1 MSPSSGQFDEGESVT
16 IISTPD
22 SGWIFSNW
30 EGDWTSSQTPAII
43 TMDRDKTIIGVF
55 ERKEYPLNIT
65 IGEGE
70 GSVSERVVSQ
80 PKVTDYPFE
89 TVVEL
94 TPVPANEWWVFS
106 SWSGDITSDQQI
118 VEVTVNGE
126 TNVTLN
132 FGFTGN
138 FYKTTYSY
146 DVSNRLIEQ
155 IRTRTAGLGN
165 WETSREVWTYDIND
179 NLTENVVYLDGIE
192 YRKYTYQY
200 DSNNNMSQEIFYRE
214 GIEAV
219 RVNYNYDDNDN
230 LIETIRTNPE
240 DSPYT
245 EYTYEYDSDGKLIKR
260 TRYGSDYFMWSQTYK
275 YDANGYEI
283 EVITKDGGGN
293 ITNTKITEYNTKGNI
308 TSRVNYNSDG
318 SINSSYTVEYD
329 SNDNIIS
336 YILKSGTF
344 DILVT
349 NKYDSNN
356 NKIETK
362 SYDNQS
368 NQLRYTTTYEY
379 DLQNNQVRVNNF
391 NSSNNLEYF
400 IMFEYDSNNSLIEEV
415 RYEYQK
421 GNIVSYQSESDPFK
435 ELCNQL
441 NLPEQQTIPMSCEE

>member
-179 NLTENVVYLDGIE
+179 NLTENVVY
-192 YRKYTYQY
+192 
-200 DSNNNMSQEIFYRE
+200 
-214 GIEAV
+214 
-219 RVNYNYDDNDN
+219 
-230 LIETIRTNPE
+230 
-240 DSPYT
+240 
-245 EYTYEYDSDGKLIKR
+245 
-260 TRYGSDYFMWSQTYK
+260 
-275 YDANGYEI
+275 
-283 EVITKDGGGN
+283 
-293 ITNTKITEYNTKGNI
+293 
-308 TSRVNYNSDG
+308 
-318 SINSSYTVEYD
+318 
-329 SNDNIIS
+329 
-336 YILKSGTF
+336 
-344 DILVT
+344 
-349 NKYDSNN
+349 
-356 NKIETK
+356 
-362 SYDNQS
+362 
-368 NQLRYTTTYEY
+368 
-379 DLQNNQVRVNNF
+379 
-391 NSSNNLEYF
+391 
-400 IMFEYDSNNSLIEEV
+400 
-415 RYEYQK
+415 
-421 GNIVSYQSESDPFK
+421 
-435 ELCNQL
+435 
-441 NLPEQQTIPMSCEE
+441 